1 MPPHPK
7 QHPNVKVV
15 TGPMRCGKSTE
26 VMRLIQRASIARKRV
41 LVGKPKTD
49 DRTPHV
55 SRRVMDEAEQESW
68 VHRPATVLE
77 TPEDMERFL
86 AADADLY
93 ILDEAQ
99 FFLEPWSVQIVTA
112 FLDRRAGDPI
122 QLIISGL
129 DLDFARRPF
138 GMMPQFLALADDVLK
153 LTGICTR
160 CGSEDGRFTQRL
172 SAEGDT
178 VVVGDKNYTV
188 RCRNCHE
195 ILTPP
200 EIPPAP

>member
-1 MPPHPK
+1 M
-7 QHPNVKVV
+7 NVKVV

-26 VMRLIQRASIARKRV
+26 VMRLIQRARIARKKV

-55 SRRVMDEAEQESW
+55 SARVMDEADTEGW
-68 VHRPATVLE
+68 VHRPATVIE
-77 TPEDMERFL
+77 TAEDLERFL
-86 AADADLY
+86 ATDADVY
-93 ILDEAQ
+93 VLDEAQ
-99 FFLEPWSVQIVTA
+99 FFLESWAVEAVVA
-112 FLDRRAGDPI
+112 FLDARTGQPV

-138 GMMPQFLALADDVLK
+138 GMMPQFLAIADEVLK
-153 LTGICTR
+153 LTGICTQ

-172 SAEGDT
+172 TAEGGT

-188 RCRNCHE
+188 RCRTCHE
-195 ILTPP
+195 ILTAP
-200 EIPPAP
+200 ETPPAP